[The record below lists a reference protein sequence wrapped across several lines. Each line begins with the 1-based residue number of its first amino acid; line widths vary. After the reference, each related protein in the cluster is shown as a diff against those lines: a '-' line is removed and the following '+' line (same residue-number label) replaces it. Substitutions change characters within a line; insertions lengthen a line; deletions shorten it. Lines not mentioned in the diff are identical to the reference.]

1 MMLYFSFLFFKLA
14 VVHILLLYL
23 LFLDHLNCR
32 NFQSKNSYSIVQS
45 CLSKS
50 YTKIM
55 ATKVST
61 RKINLPI
68 TLENVQFELEKE
80 LKTLSSFLDTVTA
93 SIKASMIADFEI
105 IGGCQKCRGRG
116 WVVTWDTLD
125 YIDGS
130 AAEFSPCPVTSCTE
144 ATRTASGLHPTY
156 NLKYDKIRGVQNP
169 LASSDAY
176 RCIAGPIVTQLDDI
190 HFAVQDLKYQRH
202 NFIKGDR
209 VVVSRGR
216 KVPLGTAGRVA
227 WVSANTGG
235 VLVKNED
242 VWLDHSASGTW
253 VNPRN
258 LEKLAE

>member
-1 MMLYFSFLFFKLA
+1 
-14 VVHILLLYL
+14 
-23 LFLDHLNCR
+23 
-32 NFQSKNSYSIVQS
+32 
-45 CLSKS
+45 
-50 YTKIM
+50 M
-55 ATKVST
+55 ATKVSAM
-61 RKINLPI
+61 KVNLPI
-68 TLENVQFELEKE
+68 TLENVQFELENE
-80 LKTLSSFLDTVTA
+80 LEKLSSLLDTITT
-93 SIKASMIADFEI
+93 SIKASMVVHFETM
-105 IGGCQKCRGRG
+105 GGCQKCRGRG

-130 AAEFSPCPVTSCTE
+130 AAEFGHCQVPSCTE
-144 ATRTASGLHPTY
+144 TTRTASGLHPTY
-156 NLKYDKIRGVQNP
+156 NLKYDKIRGVNP

-176 RCIAGPIVTQLDDI
+176 RCIAGPIVNQIEDI